1 MPRSAPTLLPA
12 VLAATVL
19 AGAVSAP
26 AQSTRGTSGSAPSSL
41 PEESARPQ
49 FLMRQFVYFPPVP
62 PALGRPVHR
71 VPAPSDGR
79 PAAPRE
85 LAPHV
90 NEIFYPMLAARV
102 RSNSLKEPQRRQLD
116 AYRAAKLALQREL
129 TAELQRLQGA
139 DPAARATAL
148 AQLARAQAPRLAQ
161 LETESE
167 ALRRE
172 LHLSEHSWGAVRE
185 WRLGDRDRRG
195 FSPIEIAHVM
205 RSYAYY
211 QPGLLPAQRR
221 LLREIAM
228 ELLLAAEDQEKAAA
242 NQPHVFFPPEP
253 ARVSFPD
260 DIPAEAARLLAEFQT
275 RKSTLKKELYDA
287 IYRHDGELF
296 GFLKGNTIGALVA
309 KQSARLEQL
318 EVLAEDVRRALPA
331 GISARPAA
339 PPTRSPLPAA
349 LQDRLATLLT
359 AYADAQ
365 KIAVE
370 KVDSILAAARD
381 LPLQSSTRFDPDGM
395 KFVVVPTRL
404 AGRQPEVLRRIEGV
418 RAEISAVA
426 EDYGRKLADFLN
438 ERTAIRDEAGR
449 QLGIADAAR
458 LEASMM
464 TAVRAT
470 MEQQSLA
477 SYDEYRIAVFEPG
490 LSPAQ
495 RRLLF
500 DRVMEQFDLPLPRG
514 ELQPVR
520 RGNSW

>member
-1 MPRSAPTLLPA
+1 MPRSAHTLLTVA
-12 VLAATVL
+12 LAATL
-19 AGAVSAP
+19 LGSAAP
-26 AQSTRGTSGSAPSSL
+26 VAAQSTRGDRNSSPTSFPDEGMRS
-41 PEESARPQ
+41 Q
-49 FLMRQFVYFPPVP
+49 FLMRQHVFFPPVP
-62 PALGRPVHR
+62 PALGRPVNR

-85 LAPHV
+85 LAPYV
-90 NEIFYPMLAARV
+90 NEIFYPMLAARYST
-102 RSNSLKEPQRRQLD
+102 RSLKDPQRRQLD
-116 AYRAAKLALQREL
+116 AYRANKLALQREL

-139 DPAARATAL
+139 EPAARAAAL
-148 AQLARAQAPRLAQ
+148 AQLARAQAPRLTQ
-161 LETESE
+161 LENDAE

-172 LHLSEHSWGAVRE
+172 LYLSEHTWGAVRE

-205 RSYAYY
+205 RSYAFF
-211 QPGLLPAQRR
+211 QHGLLPAQRR

-228 ELLLAAEDQEKAAA
+228 ELLLAAEDQEKATA

-287 IYRHDGELF
+287 IYRHDGELL
-296 GFLKGNTIGALVA
+296 GFLKGNTIGALVT

-318 EVLAEDVRRALPA
+318 EKLAEDVRRALPTGA
-331 GISARPAA
+331 SARPAA

-349 LQDRLATLLT
+349 LQERLALLLAT
-359 AYADAQ
+359 YAEAQ
-365 KIAVE
+365 KAAVE
-370 KVDSILAAARD
+370 KIDAILAAAAG
-381 LPLQSSTRFDPDGM
+381 LPLQSSIRFDADGL
-395 KFVVVPTRL
+395 KFVVVPTRM

-426 EDYGRKLADFLN
+426 EDYGRKLAELLN
-438 ERTAIRDEAGR
+438 ERTAIREEAGR
-449 QLGIADAAR
+449 QLGVADATK
-458 LEASMM
+458 LEATMM
-464 TAVRAT
+464 TAVRSSV
-470 MEQQSLA
+470 EQQSLA
-477 SYDEYRIAVFEPG
+477 SYDEYRLAVFEPG

-495 RRLLF
+495 RRILF